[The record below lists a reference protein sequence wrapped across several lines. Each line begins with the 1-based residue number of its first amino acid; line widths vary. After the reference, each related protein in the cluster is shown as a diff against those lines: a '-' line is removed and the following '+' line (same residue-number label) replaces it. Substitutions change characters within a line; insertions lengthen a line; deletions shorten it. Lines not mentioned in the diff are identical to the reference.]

1 MSLDIKQ
8 IEHIAHLARL
18 ELGAKEKEKFT
29 QQLSSVLEYFEKL
42 KEVDTNSIEPTSQ
55 SVPLINVN
63 RADEIKDCPKEI
75 RKNILDNAPQKSGK
89 YFKANKI
96 L

>member
-8 IEHIAHLARL
+8 IEHISHLARL
-18 ELGAKEKEKFT
+18 ELNQQEKEKFA
-29 QQLSSVLEYFEKL
+29 QQLSSILEYFEKL
-42 KEVDTNSIEPTSQ
+42 KEVDTSNVEPTSQ
-55 SVPLINVN
+55 SIPLINVD
-63 RADEIKDCPKEI
+63 RPDEVKDCPEDI
-75 RKNILDNAPQKSGK
+75 RKNILNNAPEKNGK